1 MAHKD
6 EIAAFTDKTTHVT
19 EHIRLL
25 GVLFVV
31 CYEGKPIDITS
42 EHLFTDK
49 KRQKKTVFTS
59 VRGAER
65 LVDRLNKRYKTDRF
79 SVQHLVPNET
89 DQKNN
94 NPNLG

>member
-31 CYEGKPIDITS
+31 CYEEKPIDITS
-42 EHLFTDK
+42 EHMYADK
-49 KRQKKTVFTS
+49 KRHKRTVFTTS
-59 VRGAER
+59 RQAQR
-65 LVDRLNKRYKTDRF
+65 LADRLNKRYKTDSF
-79 SVQHLVPNET
+79 SVQQLTPNGTIQENT
-89 DQKNN
+89 NADI
-94 NPNLG
+94 G